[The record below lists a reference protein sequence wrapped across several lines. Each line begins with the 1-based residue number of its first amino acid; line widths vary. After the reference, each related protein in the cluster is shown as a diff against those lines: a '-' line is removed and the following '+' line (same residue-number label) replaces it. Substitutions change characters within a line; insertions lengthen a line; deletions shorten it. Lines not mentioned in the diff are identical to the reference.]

1 MWEAAVAAGAT
12 LDELC
17 RLDDG
22 GYSKQFLVK
31 LLAWK
36 HTRDLV
42 RIHSEDAV
50 ARAAKRK
57 AKRSKR

>member
-1 MWEAAVAAGAT
+1 M
-12 LDELC
+12 DELC

-22 GYSKQFLVK
+22 GYPKRFLVK

-36 HTRDLV
+36 QSRDLV

>member
-22 GYSKQFLVK
+22 GYPKRFLVK

-36 HTRDLV
+36 QMRDLV

-50 ARAAKRK
+50 ARVAKRK
-57 AKRSKR
+57 AKRGKR